1 MQKKIKVRLYKKY
14 DYDLY
19 VMYMTLGARPCARI
33 FREILENYAAGSNSV
48 FAFTIK
54 DTLSASQ
61 REKDIIVMNVTINSI
76 AAATMLNN
84 VTDNLAPTFIKNIV
98 RASLVDNLA
107 PLYFQKDM
115 LLPQIKQV
123 KTMPYN
129 PVPNVSCSHDTDLL
143 NKILDYL
150 THDHVKNDKPVKH
163 NTTEAPIVMPV
174 KQVIND
180 PVIANPIPVAQSE
193 SKSANPDISD
203 TDTKQ
208 LPEDDGLQSLS
219 SLFGQ
224 IKVD

>member
-48 FAFTIK
+48 FAFTVK

-61 REKDIIVMNVTINSI
+61 KEKDMIVMNVTINSI

-107 PLYFQKDM
+107 PLYFQKDV
-115 LLPQIKQV
+115 LLPQIEQV
-123 KTMPYN
+123 KTVPYN
-129 PVPNVSCSHDTDLL
+129 PVPNANYSHDTDLL

-150 THDHVKNDKPVKH
+150 THDHIKNDKPVKH
-163 NTTEAPIVMPV
+163 DATKAPVVAPVKPIV
-174 KQVIND
+174 ND
-180 PVIANPIPVAQSE
+180 PVTANPIPVAQSE
-193 SKSANPDISD
+193 NKDTNSNISD

-208 LPEDDGLQSLS
+208 SPEDNGLQSLS